1 MKAFRTPRLSTPA
14 LRSAAIGLSL
24 LAVGGWLMRTA
35 FAAGPSVAVSQV
47 PLQLAVPARP
57 QVLIAIGNSE
67 SMDGTLSGAIMAGS
81 GSVSGG
87 TSSLTASS
95 SPTSYVVPAGFA
107 PPVQAADAFGNAPY
121 TVTVG
126 GDLVDNG
133 ASRLNVAKAGVQAIL
148 QSYIQNTDF
157 ALVDYN
163 IPGGNLSSWATWV
176 YYMSPLGQ
184 NFGFTNTQLAGN
196 RYVANPCQGYLTA
209 SATVNS
215 NCSSIAA
222 VGFVSATTLSGSA
235 YMQIGATSDD
245 PVVNDVLYSPPGLP
259 GVFLNYGALSVPTP
273 YPPSFSLANYN
284 SGSIFLS
291 YASTAPA
298 GAPSGV
304 GPTNAGYVPY
314 SMQVMYSQRGFGYYD
329 YNSQSPNSGNIAVP
343 LTSSG
348 NSPTTASITTA
359 LNAFQALLQ
368 PETNNAGTSEIKAA
382 AVQAPLAG
390 LLTQANTY
398 LTGSSVP
405 HGGACPPTQYVILIS
420 DGLPTQDLAGQ
431 NWPPLGSAAA
441 TGYGVSATFNADG
454 SLNTTNDQA
463 LTDTINSLAT
473 LRAAGIQTYIVGLG
487 AGVNPLINP
496 QAAATLQ
503 AMAIAGGTGS
513 YFPASSPAAL
523 VTDLNTILLSVQSGS
538 YSTTSA
544 AVNSSRLSTGSVEY
558 QATFTSATPP
568 SLDWTGDVVE
578 MALDPSTGAATGS
591 RIWDAQALLDGVSPT
606 SRVIATWNP
615 TLGAAVP
622 FEWNSGISANQ
633 QTLLQPSDTLGQL
646 RLAYLRGDTSQEL
659 RNGGAFRNRSHLLG
673 DIVDSQPAY
682 VGAPNGPYFTSSYF
696 AFQATYATR
705 QKMLYTGAND
715 GMLHAF
721 NATTGVEQFAFIPN
735 GVFANLYKLSAPLYN
750 QNHQF
755 YVDGSPQAGDVM
767 FTDGTWHTL
776 LVGGENAGGQS
787 VYAIDV
793 TRPATLTTESTVASA
808 VKWEYSDAAGMGL
821 SYSQP
826 VIAQIAAAPGFA
838 IFFGNGYN
846 SSVNHAILYAVNPQT
861 GATVAKI
868 DLCAAIAGACNS
880 AAANGLSS
888 VTVANAD
895 GLLSAPITQVYAGD
909 LQGNLWAVDVSSTNP
924 ASWAV
929 RLLFQARDG
938 SGNVQPITTA
948 PVVTLN
954 PNYPTQIGS
963 FVMFGTGQFLAATDL
978 TNAQTQ
984 TAYGVWD
991 KPGATGLPFHRSN
1004 LQAQTLAFVS
1014 AATSGLPQSI
1024 LTDTSIAVNFATQV
1038 GWYDD
1043 LPTAGQRFIT
1053 NPQLLNGALLATL
1066 NTPPTAACGTPS
1078 APMLL
1083 ELNYATGGA
1092 PKTPLLDINGDGAI
1106 TTNDTYLGTN
1116 PVGIGLGGLTGSYA
1130 SSPTIVVPPCVAG
1143 SANCTIKKVI
1153 TLSNGSQQ
1161 VVNNPNGGS
1170 RTTAWTQLQ

>member
-1 MKAFRTPRLSTPA
+1 
-14 LRSAAIGLSL
+14 
-24 LAVGGWLMRTA
+24 
-35 FAAGPSVAVSQV
+35 
-47 PLQLAVPARP
+47 
-57 QVLIAIGNSE
+57 
-67 SMDGTLSGAIMAGS
+67 
-81 GSVSGG
+81 
-87 TSSLTASS
+87 
-95 SPTSYVVPAGFA
+95 
-107 PPVQAADAFGNAPY
+107 
-121 TVTVG
+121 
-126 GDLVDNG
+126 
-133 ASRLNVAKAGVQAIL
+133 
-148 QSYIQNTDF
+148 
-157 ALVDYN
+157 
-163 IPGGNLSSWATWV
+163 
-176 YYMSPLGQ
+176 
-184 NFGFTNTQLAGN
+184 
-196 RYVANPCQGYLTA
+196 
-209 SATVNS
+209 
-215 NCSSIAA
+215 
-222 VGFVSATTLSGSA
+222 
-235 YMQIGATSDD
+235 
-245 PVVNDVLYSPPGLP
+245 
-259 GVFLNYGALSVPTP
+259 
-273 YPPSFSLANYN
+273 
-284 SGSIFLS
+284 
-291 YASTAPA
+291 
-298 GAPSGV
+298 
-304 GPTNAGYVPY
+304 
-314 SMQVMYSQRGFGYYD
+314 
-329 YNSQSPNSGNIAVP
+329 
-343 LTSSG
+343 
-348 NSPTTASITTA
+348 
-359 LNAFQALLQ
+359 
-368 PETNNAGTSEIKAA
+368 
-382 AVQAPLAG
+382 
-390 LLTQANTY
+390 
-398 LTGSSVP
+398 
-405 HGGACPPTQYVILIS
+405 
-420 DGLPTQDLAGQ
+420 
-431 NWPPLGSAAA
+431 
-441 TGYGVSATFNADG
+441 
-454 SLNTTNDQA
+454 
-463 LTDTINSLAT
+463 
-473 LRAAGIQTYIVGLG
+473 
-487 AGVNPLINP
+487 
-496 QAAATLQ
+496 
-503 AMAIAGGTGS
+503 
-513 YFPASSPAAL
+513 
-523 VTDLNTILLSVQSGS
+523 
-538 YSTTSA
+538 
-544 AVNSSRLSTGSVEY
+544 
-558 QATFTSATPP
+558 
-568 SLDWTGDVVE
+568 
-578 MALDPSTGAATGS
+578 
-591 RIWDAQALLDGVSPT
+591 
-606 SRVIATWNP
+606 
-615 TLGAAVP
+615 
-622 FEWNSGISANQ
+622 
-633 QTLLQPSDTLGQL
+633 
-646 RLAYLRGDTSQEL
+646 
-659 RNGGAFRNRSHLLG
+659 
-673 DIVDSQPAY
+673 
-682 VGAPNGPYFTSSYF
+682 
-696 AFQATYATR
+696 
-705 QKMLYTGAND
+705 
-715 GMLHAF
+715 
-721 NATTGVEQFAFIPN
+721 
-735 GVFANLYKLSAPLYN
+735 
-750 QNHQF
+750 
-755 YVDGSPQAGDVM
+755 
-767 FTDGTWHTL
+767 
-776 LVGGENAGGQS
+776 
-787 VYAIDV
+787 
-793 TRPATLTTESTVASA
+793 VASA